1 MNKTCSFCILF
12 CPQCLLHQQKQGH
25 SEVENY
31 CEIKNMLCHH
41 RAAPPRRAPAFF
53 PPSFENQIYYL
64 MNARFR
70 VQRAVKMS
78 LLYYYSLSK
87 YNPLQTTTQ
96 CSEIRKKCTQRQ
108 KAMHFIEQKILP
120 NSEEKMS
127 KKFIL
132 VLGARLEV
140 IM

>member
-1 MNKTCSFCILF
+1 MKKTCSFCILF

-41 RAAPPRRAPAFF
+41 RAAPAPPRRAPAFF

-78 LLYYYSLSK
+78 LLYYYSLSTILYK
-87 YNPLQTTTQ
+87 QLHSVLK
-96 CSEIRKKCTQRQ
+96 SEKSGVKGKKQSGFFFNRKSYLVKKKCLKSLFQPLAHDLR
-108 KAMHFIEQKILP
+108 
-120 NSEEKMS
+120 
-127 KKFIL
+127 
-132 VLGARLEV
+132 
-140 IM
+140 